1 MAGSVNK
8 VIIVGNLGNDPEV
21 RTFPSGGKVCNF
33 SIATSERWKDRN
45 TGENRDRTEWHRIE
59 ITSEPL
65 VRIAEQY
72 LKKGSSVYIE
82 GQLQTQKWQ
91 DQSGQDRYTT
101 KVVMRPYSSQLTML
115 GNRNDNGANDSFNN
129 NVENSG
135 YDQNTTNISGY
146 NNQTDINNDLDD
158 EIPF

>member
-135 YDQNTTNISGY
+135 YDQNTTNISDG

>member
-33 SIATSERWKDRN
+33 SVATSERWKDRN

-129 NVENSG
+129 NVENGG
-135 YDQNTTNISGY
+135 YDQNPANITGS
-146 NNQTDINNDLDD
+146 NDQTDINNDLDD

>member
-1 MAGSVNK
+1 MAGVNK

-33 SIATSERWKDRN
+33 SVATSERWKDRN

-135 YDQNTTNISGY
+135 YDQNSANIPGS
-146 NNQTDINNDLDD
+146 NDQTDINNDLDD

>member
-8 VIIVGNLGNDPEV
+8 VIIIGNLGNDPEV

-135 YDQNTTNISGY
+135 YDQNTTNISSS
-146 NNQTDINNDLDD
+146 NDQPDINNDLDD

>member
-82 GQLQTQKWQ
+82 GQLQTHKWQ
-91 DQSGQDRYTT
+91 HQSGQDRYTT

-135 YDQNTTNISGY
+135 YDQNAANISVG
-146 NNQTDINNDLDD
+146 NDQTDINNDLDD

>member
-135 YDQNTTNISGY
+135 YDQNTANISVG
-146 NNQTDINNDLDD
+146 NDQTDINNDLDD

>member
-135 YDQNTTNISGY
+135 YDQNTTSIYDG

-158 EIPF
+158 EITF

>member
-1 MAGSVNK
+1 M
-8 VIIVGNLGNDPEV
+8 GNDPEV

-129 NVENSG
+129 NLENSG
-135 YDQNTTNISGY
+135 YDQNTSNIPSGSS
-146 NNQTDINNDLDD
+146 QTDINNDLDD

>member
-135 YDQNTTNISGY
+135 YDQNTTNISDGK
-146 NNQTDINNDLDD
+146 NQTDINNDLDD

>member
-135 YDQNTTNISGY
+135 YDQNTTNISGG

>member
-135 YDQNTTNISGY
+135 YDQNTTNISNG

>member
-115 GNRNDNGANDSFNN
+115 GNRNDNGANDSYNN

-135 YDQNTTNISGY
+135 YDQNTTNISDG

>member
-135 YDQNTTNISGY
+135 YDQNTTNISSG
-146 NNQTDINNDLDD
+146 NNQPDINNDLDD

>member
-115 GNRNDNGANDSFNN
+115 GNRSDNGANDSFNN

-135 YDQNTTNISGY
+135 YDQNATNIPVG
-146 NNQTDINNDLDD
+146 NDQTDINNDLDD

>member
-33 SIATSERWKDRN
+33 SVATSERWKDRN

-65 VRIAEQY
+65 VKIAEQY
-72 LKKGSSVYIE
+72 LKKGSAVYIE

-135 YDQNTTNISGY
+135 YDQNTTNISDG